1 MRIKGTFLGSAVGR
15 RIFALF
21 LVATTVPIAL
31 LSLGTYRGI
40 SDLLNRHARAELSS
54 YSKTYGMEVV
64 GRLKAAQVALE
75 RFAVEIPRLPVG
87 SSASTADDSPMFRSL
102 AVFGADA
109 GPMRSGA
116 GAAVPAQ
123 VLAELSAKTAR
134 EAPLAGDEA
143 IIAVPGGAAAD
154 NVLAMVG
161 YVHPKGAAVRKVV
174 AVLDPSYVFGNG
186 DGLAAQTDACVFAGP
201 GSIPLYC
208 SNWRALAPAQA
219 AAAGRLAH
227 DAAAETMDVGRWTLL
242 ASPRLNTEAWAFISM
257 RAVEYGALADREIGA
272 TYIKVALACVVLV
285 ALMSLVQIRRI
296 LVPLERL
303 MDATRRLAAWDF
315 SHPIPIEGRDE
326 FSRLA
331 ASFNDMAKTVEN
343 QIGALKTL
351 STIDSLTGLPNRLQA
366 HEVIEKM
373 LAGGAQQ
380 AEPFAVLFIDLDRFK
395 GVNDGMGHD
404 AGDALLIQAAR
415 RIRGCLRD
423 EDLAARLGGD
433 EFVVL
438 TTRITPA
445 GAPERLARDL
455 IAAVSAPFR
464 IGVAEVYLS
473 ASIGIALAPKDGA
486 SREALIRNAD
496 TAMYRAKAQGRGR
509 PVLFDESMSRAAIE
523 ILSLEKDL
531 RSAVHRSEI
540 AVHYQPRVKL
550 SDGSVVGAEAL
561 ARWQHASRGAVPP
574 AQFIALAEDIGLI
587 ETLGESVL
595 SQACALLA
603 ARARRANASCP
614 LSVNLSALQLRNP
627 EVCRRLLRIVESF
640 GQKPELIELEVTES
654 VLVDDMQTTCATLER
669 LRSAG
674 FRIALDDF
682 GTGQSSLSYLHS
694 LPIDVMKIDQSFVC
708 NIVSSPSSRAIAVA
722 IIAMARTLGIRV
734 VAEGVET
741 DDQALMLREWGCEEA
756 QGFLYSRP
764 LQVEDFDRF
773 MAAHTSDVACAT

>member
-1 MRIKGTFLGSAVGR
+1 
-15 RIFALF
+15 
-21 LVATTVPIAL
+21 
-31 LSLGTYRGI
+31 
-40 SDLLNRHARAELSS
+40 
-54 YSKTYGMEVV
+54 
-64 GRLKAAQVALE
+64 
-75 RFAVEIPRLPVG
+75 
-87 SSASTADDSPMFRSL
+87 
-102 AVFGADA
+102 
-109 GPMRSGA
+109 
-116 GAAVPAQ
+116 
-123 VLAELSAKTAR
+123 
-134 EAPLAGDEA
+134 
-143 IIAVPGGAAAD
+143 
-154 NVLAMVG
+154 
-161 YVHPKGAAVRKVV
+161 
-174 AVLDPSYVFGNG
+174 
-186 DGLAAQTDACVFAGP
+186 
-201 GSIPLYC
+201 
-208 SNWRALAPAQA
+208 
-219 AAAGRLAH
+219 
-227 DAAAETMDVGRWTLL
+227 
-242 ASPRLNTEAWAFISM
+242 
-257 RAVEYGALADREIGA
+257 
-272 TYIKVALACVVLV
+272 
-285 ALMSLVQIRRI
+285 
-296 LVPLERL
+296 
-303 MDATRRLAAWDF
+303 
-315 SHPIPIEGRDE
+315 
-326 FSRLA
+326 
-331 ASFNDMAKTVEN
+331 VEN

-654 VLVDDMQTTCATLER
+654 VLVEDMQTTCATLER

-682 GTGQSSLSYLHS
+682 GTGQSSLSYLHN